1 MSLMIGLG
9 DRPLTVAVAGA
20 GYISQFH
27 LAGWKDLPQVEVVA
41 VCDSVIEKARGRA
54 ERFGVPRVY
63 ADFSEM
69 LERERPDAVDI
80 ATSVATHAPLTRIAA
95 DRGVH
100 VMVQKPMT
108 PTVGEGEALVRDVDG
123 RIRVMVHENFRFRPH
138 YVAVQD
144 WLAAGRIGEIRHAR
158 LTVRSSGLAPV
169 AGGTP
174 PILVRQPY
182 LQAFPRLLIFEALI
196 HHLDVLRSLLG
207 PLTVTSATLS
217 RINPTLTGEDVATIE
232 LRGQAG
238 TVAVLDGNFSAPG
251 YPVVPVDRLEIVGT
265 HATLLYD
272 VTRLGLVGVSEPAL
286 AFDPAGTY
294 QKCFTEAIRHFVRGL
309 RTGEPFA
316 TEARDNLEVLRL
328 VEACYAAAGRPGLS
342 A

>member
-1 MSLMIGLG
+1 MSRAIGLG
-9 DRPLTVAVAGA
+9 DRPLKVAVAGA

-41 VCDSVIEKARGRA
+41 VCDPVVEKARGRA
-54 ERFGVPRVY
+54 EQFGVPRVY

-80 ATSVATHAPLTRIAA
+80 ATSVGTHAPLTRIAA

-138 YVAVQD
+138 YVAVRD

-158 LTVRSSGLAPV
+158 LTVRSSGFAPV

-207 PLTVTSATLS
+207 PLTVDIGDA
-217 RINPTLTGEDVATIE
+217 
-232 LRGQAG
+232 
-238 TVAVLDGNFSAPG
+238 AP
-251 YPVVPVDRLEIVGT
+251 E
-265 HATLLYD
+265 
-272 VTRLGLVGVSEPAL
+272 S
-286 AFDPAGTY
+286 
-294 QKCFTEAIRHFVRGL
+294 IR
-309 RTGEPFA
+309 P
-316 TEARDNLEVLRL
+316 
-328 VEACYAAAGRPGLS
+328 
-342 A
+342 